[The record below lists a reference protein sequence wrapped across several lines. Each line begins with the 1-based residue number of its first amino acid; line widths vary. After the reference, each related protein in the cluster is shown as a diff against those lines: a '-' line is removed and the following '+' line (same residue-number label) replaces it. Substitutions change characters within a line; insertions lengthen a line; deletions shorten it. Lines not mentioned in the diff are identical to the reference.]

1 MSTVNSARRDEHG
14 NPTTG
19 TAEGVDAYD
28 RAIDRLLRF
37 HPDVVDQAV
46 ALVEEHPDLA
56 MGQALM
62 AYLNLM
68 STDAPDLAAARDAH
82 AAMLPVPGNDREAM
96 HALAVG
102 RWLDGDWIGASR
114 ALDEL
119 LARWPSD
126 LLALAI
132 GHQLDF
138 FLGDARNLRDRPGR
152 SLPEL
157 DPDHPHVAFVRGM
170 QAFGLEES
178 GHYDLSER
186 TGLDAVAVNPDDVW
200 AIHAVVHTYEMQGRV
215 DDGLRFLLTRTDDWG
230 SGNLFTVHNWWHLGL
245 YHLEAG
251 DPGAALAIYDSQIHH
266 AGSAGVPIE
275 MLDASALLW
284 RLHLDGHAVGD
295 RWGVLAEAWA
305 SRLEDEPWY
314 AFNDLHGV
322 MAMVGAGR
330 NPDAVAAIARLEA
343 YTRERGRGTNVMM
356 TSEVGLPACRAVV
369 AWSEGRHEDVVRELA
384 PIRLTLNRF
393 GGSHAQRDA
402 LQRTLVDSALQS
414 GETSLAR
421 ALVAER
427 LSLRESSVYGWTQR
441 ARWLQAMDDQTSAD
455 RALATAG
462 AHQARFAAAAATV
475 TPAVSGTA

>member
-1 MSTVNSARRDEHG
+1 
-14 NPTTG
+14 
-19 TAEGVDAYD
+19 
-28 RAIDRLLRF
+28 
-37 HPDVVDQAV
+37 
-46 ALVEEHPDLA
+46 
-56 MGQALM
+56 
-62 AYLNLM
+62 
-68 STDAPDLAAARDAH
+68 
-82 AAMLPVPGNDREAM
+82 
-96 HALAVG
+96 
-102 RWLDGDWIGASR
+102 
-114 ALDEL
+114 
-119 LARWPSD
+119 
-126 LLALAI
+126 
-132 GHQLDF
+132 
-138 FLGDARNLRDRPGR
+138 
-152 SLPEL
+152 
-157 DPDHPHVAFVRGM
+157 VAFVRGM

-322 MAMVGAGR
+322 MAMVGA
-330 NPDAVAAIARLEA
+330 
-343 YTRERGRGTNVMM
+343 
-356 TSEVGLPACRAVV
+356 
-369 AWSEGRHEDVVRELA
+369 WSEGRHEDVVRELA

-455 RALATAG
+455 QALATAG

-475 TPAVSGTA
+475 PPAVSGTA

>member
-1 MSTVNSARRDEHG
+1 MSSMTAATAAHRDEHG

-19 TAEGVDAYD
+19 AAEAIGAYD

-46 ALVEEHPDLA
+46 ALVENQPDLP

-68 STDAPDLAAARDAH
+68 STDAHDLPAVRDAH
-82 AAMLPVPGNDREAM
+82 AALVSMPTNEREAA
-96 HALAVG
+96 HTVAVG
-102 RWLDGDWIGASR
+102 QWLDGDWLGASQT
-114 ALDEL
+114 LDAL
-119 LARWPSD
+119 LARWPAD

-138 FLGDARNLRDRPGR
+138 FLGEARNLRDRPGR

-157 DPDHPHVAFVRGM
+157 DPGHPHQAFVRGM

-186 TGLDAVAVNPDDVW
+186 AGLEAVAANPDDVW

-230 SGNLFTVHNWWHLGL
+230 SGNLFTVHNWWHLAL

-251 DPGAALAIYDSQIHH
+251 AIADALAIYDRQIHH
-266 AGSAGVPIE
+266 AESAGVPIE

-284 RLHLDGHAVGD
+284 RLHLEGHDVGD
-295 RWGVLAEAWA
+295 RWAVLADAWA
-305 SRLEDEPWY
+305 SRLQHEPWY

-330 NPDAVAAIARLEA
+330 NADARAAIARLEA
-343 YTRERGRGTNVMM
+343 YVDEPHAGTNSTM
-356 TSEVGLPACRAVV
+356 TAEIGLPACRAVL
-369 AWSEGRHEDVVRELA
+369 AWTEGRHGDVVVELE
-384 PIRLTLNRF
+384 PIRFVFNHF

-402 LQRTLVDSALQS
+402 LQRTLVDSALRA
-414 GETSLAR
+414 GELSLAR
-421 ALVAER
+421 VLIAER
-427 LSLRESSVYGWTQR
+427 LSLRESSVYGWSQR
-441 ARWLQAMDDQTSAD
+441 ARWFRAMDDEAAAEQAVAS
-455 RALATAG
+455 AG
-462 AHQARFAAAAATV
+462 AHQARFAAA
-475 TPAVSGTA
+475 TAS

>member
-1 MSTVNSARRDEHG
+1 
-14 NPTTG
+14 
-19 TAEGVDAYD
+19 
-28 RAIDRLLRF
+28 
-37 HPDVVDQAV
+37 
-46 ALVEEHPDLA
+46 

-68 STDAPDLAAARDAH
+68 STDAHDLSAVSDVH
-82 AAMLPVPGNDREAM
+82 AALVSMPTNEREAM

-102 RWLDGDWIGASR
+102 QWRDGDWLGASR
-114 ALDEL
+114 TLDAL
-119 LARWPSD
+119 LARWPAD

-157 DPDHPHVAFVRGM
+157 DPSHPHRAFVRGM

-178 GHYDLSER
+178 GHYDQSEHA
-186 TGLDAVAVNPDDVW
+186 GLEAVTVNRDDVW

-251 DPGAALAIYDSQIHH
+251 SIPEALAIYDGQIHH
-266 AGSAGVPIE
+266 AASLGVPIE

-284 RLHLDGHAVGD
+284 RLHLEGHPVGD
-295 RWGVLAEAWA
+295 RWAVLADAWA
-305 SRLEDEPWY
+305 SRLQHEPWY

-330 NPDAVAAIARLEA
+330 TAEARAAIARLEA
-343 YTRERGRGTNVMM
+343 YARVPGDGTNVMM
-356 TSEVGLPACRAVV
+356 TAEIGLPASRAVL
-369 AWSEGRHEDVVRELA
+369 AWSEGRHDDVVRELE
-384 PIRLTLNRF
+384 PIRFVLNHF

-402 LQRTLVDSALQS
+402 LQRTLVDSALRS
-414 GETSLAR
+414 GELSLAR
-421 ALVAER
+421 VLIAER
-427 LSLRESSVYGWTQR
+427 LSLRESSVYGWNQR
-441 ARWLQAMDDQTSAD
+441 ARWLRAMDDHAAAD
-455 RALATAG
+455 RAVATAQ
-462 AHQARFAAAAATV
+462 AHEARFAAA
-475 TPAVSGTA
+475 TAG

>member
-1 MSTVNSARRDEHG
+1 MSSMTSLSPARRDEHG

-19 TAEGVDAYD
+19 SAEAVEAYD

-46 ALVEEHPDLA
+46 ALVADQPGVPMAH
-56 MGQALM
+56 ALM
-62 AYLNLM
+62 AYLSLM
-68 STDAPDLAAARDAH
+68 STDGHELPAARDAH
-82 AAMLPVPGNDREAM
+82 AAMDLLRTNEREAM
-96 HALAVG
+96 HTVAVG
-102 RWLDGDWIGASR
+102 QWLGGDWIGASR
-114 ALDEL
+114 TLDAL
-119 LARWPSD
+119 LARWPAD

-157 DPDHPHVAFVRGM
+157 DPSHPHLAFVRGM

-186 TGLDAVAVNPDDVW
+186 AGLEAVAANPDDVW

-215 DDGLRFLLTRTDDWG
+215 DEGLRFLLTRTDDWG
-230 SGNLFTVHNWWHLGL
+230 SGNLFTVHNWWHLAL

-251 DPGAALAIYDSQIHH
+251 ATREALAIYDTQIHH
-266 AGSAGVPIE
+266 AESAGVPIE

-284 RLHLDGHAVGD
+284 RLHLDGHDVGD
-295 RWGVLAEAWA
+295 RWAVLADAWA
-305 SRLEDEPWY
+305 SRLDGERWY

-330 NPDAVAAIARLEA
+330 VADARRAIDRLEA
-343 YTRERGRGTNVMM
+343 YVRVPGPGTNIAM
-356 TSEVGLPACRAVV
+356 TAEIGLPACRAVL
-369 AWSEGRHEDVVRELA
+369 AWNVGRHDDVVRELE
-384 PIRLTLNRF
+384 PIRLVLNHF

-402 LQRTLVDSALQS
+402 LQRTLLDSALRS
-414 GETSLAR
+414 GQVSLAR
-421 ALVAER
+421 TLIAER

-441 ARWLQAMDDQTSAD
+441 ARWLRAMDDEAAAARAD
-455 RALATAG
+455 SIGR
-462 AHQARFAAAAATV
+462 AHQARFSAVTATA
-475 TPAVSGTA
+475 TG